1 MQVQVRLAHGKFRT
15 LDNPFVIRPG
25 AVRTAMLPASTEKL
39 DRFCAATRLYKCN
52 AARFKRI
59 VGRVEARNVGPEKIA
74 AVVQKALA
82 APRPRLVY
90 CVNRNP
96 LLLLLNALPKRL
108 QLLIIRKIL
117 A

>member
-1 MQVQVRLAHGKFRT
+1 MEYGKLGHQVI
-15 LDNPFVIRPG
+15 VIRPG

-59 VGRVEARNVGPEKIA
+59 VGRVEARNVGPEQIA

-96 LLLLLNALPKRL
+96 LLLLNALPKRL
-108 QLLIIRKIL
+108 QLLMIRKIL
-117 A
+117 E